1 MNFGVRLGPFR
12 VSTRSV
18 GIRVGPFYASTRT
31 RRRRSP
37 SRSRRSNTR
46 SSTQSYQSSGPVPY
60 YQRAPPAHLAK
71 FSDAQ
76 IVGMAVAVVMQVIIV
91 VVVLNAIGLL

>member
-1 MNFGVRLGPFR
+1 MSFGVRLGPFR

-18 GIRVGPFYASTRT
+18 GVRVGPFYASTRT

-37 SRSRRSNTR
+37 SRSRQSGTR
-46 SSTQSYQSSGPVPY
+46 SYQPSGPVPY
-60 YQRAPPAHLAK
+60 YEEAPPAHLAK

-76 IVGMAVAVVMQVIIV
+76 IVGMAAAVVLQLIIV
-91 VVVLNAIGLL
+91 LVVLNAVGLL